1 MISTPFFA
9 PLIYAKDE
17 GGLHDA
23 VSLHRCQHM
32 RMRAGTLFIY
42 CMPSARCVPA
52 TVLFDFLYNIFICAR
67 NDWWRPLRS
76 DYCTRQIL
84 LSHHLLIPGFILDNK
99 KAGEKIIFSLPL

>member
-17 GGLHDA
+17 GGLHDV

-52 TVLFDFLYNIFICAR
+52 TVLFDLLYNQNRQNATVRIISPPHNSC
-67 NDWWRPLRS
+67 RPR
-76 DYCTRQIL
+76 D
-84 LSHHLLIPGFILDNK
+84 
-99 KAGEKIIFSLPL
+99 A